1 MVASVSTAF
10 EKQTPVGVHY
20 LLFYLKKE
28 KPAAGILAPRRGPAG
43 GILVINIH
51 TKRKNLLVYRNNSLE
66 KEKHAVIK

>member
-28 KPAAGILAPRRGPAG
+28 KPAADLIDYPFSNLKELLAIL
-43 GILVINIH
+43 
-51 TKRKNLLVYRNNSLE
+51 
-66 KEKHAVIK
+66 